1 MLTILIYDVSN
12 DRRRDR
18 VQRVLKDYG
27 VRVQHSAF
35 EARLTPRERTTLI
48 RRVSAELDPATD
60 RFGLYGITK
69 EQETQ
74 LVWVGAAR
82 PSTEKEQYFVI

>member
-1 MLTILIYDVSN
+1 VSD

-18 VQRVLKDYG
+18 VQRVLKDFG

-35 EARLTPRERTTLI
+35 EAHLTPRERRGLI
-48 RRVSAELDPATD
+48 RRVSAELDPKTD

-69 EQETQ
+69 EQGAQ
-74 LVWVGAAR
+74 VVWMGVAR
-82 PSTEKEQYFVI
+82 PSAEKEKYFVV